1 MRPVRITYDPDGDIL
16 YLTFGQ
22 PVASTGYQL
31 SDQILLRVDSR
42 TQKATGVTIFNYSH
56 HTSASGD
63 ISMPGI
69 EEHPD
74 IKPLLLNI
82 LRSAPVNQF
91 LRVTP
96 GKQGVSAKVLSPSLQ
111 EAVAG

>member
-31 SDQILLRVDSR
+31 SDQILLRVDSL

-63 ISMPGI
+63 IPMPGI